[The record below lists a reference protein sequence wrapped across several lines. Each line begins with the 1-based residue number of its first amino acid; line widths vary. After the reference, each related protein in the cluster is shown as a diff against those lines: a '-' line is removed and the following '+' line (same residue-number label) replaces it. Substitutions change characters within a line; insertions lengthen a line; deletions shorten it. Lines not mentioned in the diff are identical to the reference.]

1 MNCTFGYWIIMTAY
15 RELQQWIEQHRL
27 LDTPADR
34 AAFFQNLL
42 QKLERKNENSFKEG
56 LVALLSA
63 VRSTQIQAEKQ
74 VASAVS
80 LQVFPQSPEETK
92 LLRLLLDRL
101 AIPFK
106 MSA

>member
-1 MNCTFGYWIIMTAY
+1 MTAY

-34 AAFFQNLL
+34 EAFFQNLL
-42 QKLERKNENSFKEG
+42 HKLEKKDENASHEG
-56 LVALLSA
+56 LLALLSA
-63 VRSTQIQAEKQ
+63 VRSTRIQAEKQ
-74 VASAVS
+74 VASVVS
-80 LQVFPQSPEETK
+80 LQVFPKSPEETE

>member
-1 MNCTFGYWIIMTAY
+1 MTAY
-15 RELQQWIEQHRL
+15 RELHEWIEQHRL

-34 AAFFQNLL
+34 EAFFQNLL
-42 QKLERKNENSFKEG
+42 HKLERKDENSFKEG

-63 VRSTQIQAEKQ
+63 VRLTRVQAEKQ

-80 LQVFPQSPEETK
+80 LQVFPKSPEETE